1 MREIIKMIVVLSCIC
16 GVAGAALAFL
26 KDGTV
31 VKIEEQVLTFVQGP
45 AIKKVFTDYDN
56 DPIMDRKK
64 FDIPGSDAKVTVFPY
79 MKGGKLVAVAME
91 DFGGGFGDDIGVMV
105 GFDAAGDKLVGIG
118 ITTSKE
124 TPGVGTRVAEPGFTK
139 QFKGHATAGVELSSK
154 GGDISGVSGATFSSI
169 GSVIAVQNA
178 VKKYDALKQ
187 EIQGAW

>member
-26 KDGTV
+26 KEGTV

-56 DPIMDRKK
+56 DPILDRKK
-64 FDIPGSDAKVTVFPY
+64 FDLPGTDAQVTVFPY
-79 MKGGKLVAVAME
+79 MKGGKLVAVALE

-105 GFDAAGDKLVGIG
+105 GFEPAGDKLIGIG
-118 ITTSKE
+118 MTTMKE

-139 QFKGHATAGVELSSK
+139 QFKGHAAAGVELDSK
-154 GGDISGVSGATFSSI
+154 GGDIAGISGATFSSI

-178 VKKYDALKQ
+178 VKKYSALK
-187 EIQGAW
+187 EKIQGAW